1 MTYPYD
7 AALIAERNRA
17 RLYDVVIAA
26 LAAEGKAGRLSRD
39 DLAQR
44 LGKTRQEIDDTLSGP
59 SDWTLDTVS
68 DLLWAVGAELDVRV
82 ASGPATSPEPHVDPD
97 DSWPD
102 GQEIA
107 D

>member
-1 MTYPYD
+1 MTYAYD

-44 LGKTRQEIDDTLSGP
+44 LGKTRKEIDDTLSGP
-59 SDWTLDTVS
+59 SEWTLDTVS
-68 DLLWAVGAELDVRV
+68 DLLWAVGAELDVKV
-82 ASGPATSPEPHVDPD
+82 AVRPGLRAPETEPGSAP
-97 DSWPD
+97 
-102 GQEIA
+102 
-107 D
+107 